1 MNTLYHTENFQLSK
15 SFDDIAIYLSSE
27 AMNQSLHDIEN
38 HLFKSLLKIG
48 KILLNDFITTK
59 GTGKKDCVLTNEGEK
74 LPFHELRTR
83 KYLSIFGDI
92 NITRAYYWK
101 SGIPG
106 LFPFDAELNLPVH
119 HHSYL
124 LDKWIQ
130 CRITEEPYEQAI
142 ESICDLLDQKVSKR
156 TVQQITSEASQ
167 EVENYYS
174 QKTNFEDEGSH
185 LIAQVDCKGVIMIP
199 KERPKTKSKEGFVRR
214 AKGVSKI
221 GIRKDAVVTTDYSI
235 DPIRRTPKELLEG
248 LMRIN
253 SDSKNE
259 VVATK
264 KKKVCNFRNKQVA
277 GTMFGKE
284 KAFQDLANR
293 LEARD
298 PQGKKPIFIL
308 IDGAHSLEKGFK
320 KEFEKRGWQSR
331 VQGYCLDIV
340 HATEYLWDAS
350 TALYGETSLKRVNWV
365 RSALLNILN
374 SKVKMVI
381 KELNQKIA
389 SGSLTA
395 FVVRRLQ
402 RTITYFENHTH
413 MMDYKRYLKD
423 GYPIASGAIE
433 GACNTLVKDR
443 TDRSGMQWTK
453 KGAAAVINLRSVKCN
468 KDWSN
473 YWDYYVGKQNQKLY
487 GRSEKIAA

>member
-1 MNTLYHTENFQLSK
+1 LESLSPL
-15 SFDDIAIYLSSE
+15 DI
-27 AMNQSLHDIEN
+27 
-38 HLFKSLLKIG
+38 
-48 KILLNDFITTK
+48 
-59 GTGKKDCVLTNEGEK
+59 
-74 LPFHELRTR
+74 
-83 KYLSIFGDI
+83 
-92 NITRAYYWK
+92 
-101 SGIPG
+101 
-106 LFPFDAELNLPVH
+106 ELNLPVH

-142 ESICDLLDQKVSKR
+142 ESISDLLDQKISKR

-167 EVENYYS
+167 EVENYYG
-174 QKTNFEDEGSH
+174 QKTNFEEEGSH

-199 KERPKTKSKEGFVRR
+199 KERPETKSKEEFVRR

-235 DPIRRTPKELLEG
+235 DPIKRTPKELLEG
-248 LMRIN
+248 LMLIN
-253 SDSKNE
+253 SDSKKQS
-259 VVATK
+259 VATK
-264 KKKVCNFRNKQVA
+264 KKKVPNFKNKQVA

-284 KAFQDLANR
+284 KAFQDLADR
-293 LEARD
+293 LAARD
-298 PQGKKPIFIL
+298 PQCKKPIFIL
-308 IDGAHSLEKGFK
+308 IDGASSLEKGFK
-320 KEFEKRGWQSR
+320 KEFEKRGWQFR

-350 TALYGETSLKRVNWV
+350 TALYGETCSKRVTWV
-365 RSALLNILN
+365 RSALLSLLN

-381 KELNQKIA
+381 KELSQKIA
-389 SGSLTA
+389 SGSLRD
-395 FVVRRLQ
+395 FVIRRLQ
-402 RTITYFENHTH
+402 RTITYFENHMH

-468 KDWSN
+468 KDWSD
-473 YWDYYVGKQNQKLY
+473 YWDYYVQKQTQKLY
-487 GRSEKIAA
+487 GKSEKIAA